1 MIVGLMEEHEVTVM
15 NHSRDINIVSVKIH
29 GGWGWGEGGGG
40 SGWQYISVSRYGVG

>member
-1 MIVGLMEEHEVTVM
+1 M

-29 GGWGWGEGGGG
+29 GGWGWGEGG